1 MQKVPEL
8 QWLPFFAAPGNADY
22 TPPQLRNI
30 RGRMR
35 MKLDGSYRFAE
46 SREQVWAT
54 LMDPDAI
61 AGAIPGV
68 QEFVPLEGEEYAWRA
83 IVKVNMAAVSGRF
96 SGQVHMSEIQPPVS
110 YRLTV
115 SGEGQGS
122 IISGSVLMQLR
133 DGDGGDTELKWEAE
147 ANISGKL
154 ARIGQRLIKAA
165 ANMMSKRFFGNLA
178 RRIRTAA

>member
-1 MQKVPEL
+1 
-8 QWLPFFAAPGNADY
+8 
-22 TPPQLRNI
+22 
-30 RGRMR
+30 
-35 MKLDGSYRFAE
+35 MKLEGTYLFGE
-46 SREQVWAT
+46 TREQVWST

-61 AGAIPGV
+61 SSAIPGV
-68 QEFVPLEGEEYAWRA
+68 EEFVPLEGEEYAWRA
-83 IVKVNMAAVSGRF
+83 IAKVNMAAVSGRF
-96 SGQVHMSEIQPPVS
+96 TGQVQMSEIQPPTG

-122 IISGSVLMQLR
+122 IISGSVVMRLEEK
-133 DGDGGDTELKWEAE
+133 DGGGTVLHWDAE

-178 RRIRTAA
+178 RQIRAPA